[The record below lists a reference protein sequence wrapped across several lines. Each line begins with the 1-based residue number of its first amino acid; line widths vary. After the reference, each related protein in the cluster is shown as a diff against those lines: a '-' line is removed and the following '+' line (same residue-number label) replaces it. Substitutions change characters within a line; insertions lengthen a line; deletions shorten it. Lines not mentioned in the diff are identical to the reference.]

1 MGTLESFAPSGHLL
15 RLVLE
20 QAADRVAH
28 RIEVLDSAAR
38 VLAELRS
45 VEGASADDWPPS
57 PALQSCSV
65 QEIRPGQTAAFLV
78 GMAGKSHWSASM
90 EAVPHEGVIAF
101 DFACRV
107 QAMPLWLGNSY
118 DNLLRSPNTG
128 IQFQV
133 LPAGIAIHASTPAL
147 GPRPAN
153 SDQPGVQPLRFACP
167 EATPVKFP
175 TTLRWQYRIYLTAA
189 ANS

>member
-28 RIEVLDSAAR
+28 RIEVLDPAAR

-45 VEGASADDWPPS
+45 IEGSSADDWPPS

-65 QEIRPGQTAAFLV
+65 QEIRPARTAAFLV

-90 EAVPHEGVIAF
+90 EAVPHEGALVF

-107 QAMPLWLGNSY
+107 QSMPQWLGTSY
-118 DNLLRSPNTG
+118 ALHLRSPNTG
-128 IQFQV
+128 IHFQ
-133 LPAGIAIHASTPAL
+133 LSPLGIAIHLSMPTSGLRGTNSGQASV
-147 GPRPAN
+147 R
-153 SDQPGVQPLRFACP
+153 SLRFACP
-167 EATPVKFP
+167 EASPAKFP
-175 TTLRWQYRIYLTAA
+175 ATLRWQYRIYLTEAA
-189 ANS
+189 TC